1 MMNMRLRYFVVKREP
16 TTYCGLNLVDTPD
29 VDISVEP
36 APSATPSRSSS
47 AIQVLVCCGQLPTQ
61 TPIFGLLMLFGMKAP
76 VGDMISLPFFAA
88 MTLIDTV
95 VVAFMIFVFL
105 RASRE
110 SVRQVFFGG
119 GILSKEI
126 VTGLVLIPVV
136 LLGTG
141 LLMGVVRLTF
151 PGLHN
156 VKISPFDSFFDT

>member
-1 MMNMRLRYFVVKREP
+1 
-16 TTYCGLNLVDTPD
+16 
-29 VDISVEP
+29 
-36 APSATPSRSSS
+36 
-47 AIQVLVCCGQLPTQ
+47 
-61 TPIFGLLMLFGMKAP
+61 MLFGMKAP
-76 VGDMISLPFFAA
+76 VGDAITLPIFAA

-119 GILSKEI
+119 GVLSKEI

-156 VKISPFDSFFDT
+156 VKISPFDSFFDTPV